1 MKKIFNVMMLVIAMT
16 MFTVNSFAQAPNNK
30 QRLTREQLSEK
41 QAKYI
46 ANDLALDNETTA
58 KFINTYTQ
66 CQKEIWALGPRPRRN
81 GNNNGRNGNNNGR
94 NDNNNEEQIGQNIK
108 KRFEMSE
115 KILDIRQKYYKE
127 YSKFLTQKQIQ
138 RVYEVEKNMM
148 KRFAQHKRKGGQ
160 RGMRGQHG
168 QRLVDKNS
176 TK

>member
-1 MKKIFNVMMLVIAMT
+1 MKKIFNVMMLVVALMLVS
-16 MFTVNSFAQAPNNK
+16 VNSFAQNANDK
-30 QRLTREQLSEK
+30 QRLNREQLSEK

-46 ANDLALDNETTA
+46 ANELMLDNETTA
-58 KFINTYTQ
+58 KFVNVYTQ
-66 CQKEIWALGPRPRRN
+66 CQKEVWALGPRPRRN
-81 GNNNGRNGNNNGR
+81 TNG
-94 NDNNNEEQIGQNIK
+94 NEEQIEQNIK

-160 RGMRGQHG
+160 RGMRGRHG

>member
-1 MKKIFNVMMLVIAMT
+1 MKKIFNVMMLVVTMT

-46 ANDLALDNETTA
+46 ANDLALDDETTA

-66 CQKEIWALGPRPRRN
+66 CQKEIWALVQRPR
-81 GNNNGRNGNNNGR
+81 R
-94 NDNNNEEQIGQNIK
+94 NDNNNEEQIEQNIK

-115 KILDIRQKYYKE
+115 KILNIRQKYYKE
-127 YSKFLTQKQIQ
+127 YSKFMTQKQIQ
-138 RVYEVEKNMM
+138 SVYEVEKNMK
-148 KRFAQHKRKGGQ
+148 KRFAQRKGKKGQ
-160 RGMRGQHG
+160 RPMRGQFG
-168 QRLVDKNS
+168 PRPMDNNS

>member
-16 MFTVNSFAQAPNNK
+16 MFTVNSFAQAPNKK

-46 ANDLALDNETTA
+46 ANDLALDDETTA
-58 KFINTYTQ
+58 RFINTYTH
-66 CQKEIWALGPRPRRN
+66 CQKEIWALGSRPRRD
-81 GNNNGRNGNNNGR
+81 
-94 NDNNNEEQIGQNIK
+94 DNNNEEQIGQNIK

-138 RVYEVEKNMM
+138 RVYKIEKNMM
-148 KRFAQHKRKGGQ
+148 KRFAQRKGKKGQ
-160 RGMRGQHG
+160 RPTRGQYK
-168 QRLVDKNS
+168 RLPIDNIS

>member
-46 ANDLALDNETTA
+46 ANDLALDDETTA

-66 CQKEIWALGPRPRRN
+66 CQREIWALGPRSRRN
-81 GNNNGRNGNNNGR
+81 G
-94 NDNNNEEQIGQNIK
+94 NNNEEQIGQNIK

-115 KILDIRQKYYKE
+115 KILDIRQKYY
-127 YSKFLTQKQIQ
+127 T
-138 RVYEVEKNMM
+138 
-148 KRFAQHKRKGGQ
+148 
-160 RGMRGQHG
+160 
-168 QRLVDKNS
+168 
-176 TK
+176 

>member
-16 MFTVNSFAQAPNNK
+16 MFTVNSFAQAPNKK

-46 ANDLALDNETTA
+46 ANDLALDDETTA

-66 CQKEIWALGPRPRRN
+66 CQKEIWALGSRPRRN
-81 GNNNGRNGNNNGR
+81 G
-94 NDNNNEEQIGQNIK
+94 NNNEEQIGQNIK

-127 YSKFLTQKQIQ
+127 YSKFMTQKQIQ
-138 RVYEVEKNMM
+138 RVYEIEKNMM
-148 KRFAQHKRKGGQ
+148 KRFAKRKGKNGQ
-160 RGMRGQHG
+160 RPMRGQF
-168 QRLVDKNS
+168 RPRPTDNNS

>member
-46 ANDLALDNETTA
+46 ANDLALDDETTA

-81 GNNNGRNGNNNGR
+81 L
-94 NDNNNEEQIGQNIK
+94 NNNEEQTEQDIK

-115 KILDIRQKYYKE
+115 KILDIRKKYYKE
-127 YSKFLTQKQIQ
+127 YSKFLTQTQIQ
-138 RVYEVEKNMM
+138 RVYKMEKNMM
-148 KRFAQHKRKGGQ
+148 KRLAQHRGKNGQ
-160 RGMRGQHG
+160 RPMRGQHG
-168 QRLVDKNS
+168 KRLIDKS
-176 TK
+176 

>member
-46 ANDLALDNETTA
+46 ANDLALDDETAA

-66 CQKEIWALGPRPRRN
+66 CQKEVWALGPRPRRN
-81 GNNNGRNGNNNGR
+81 ANS
-94 NDNNNEEQIGQNIK
+94 NEEQIEQNIK

-127 YSKFLTQKQIQ
+127 YSKFLTQTQIQ
-138 RVYEVEKNMM
+138 RVYKLEKNMM
-148 KRFAQHKRKGGQ
+148 KRLAQR
-160 RGMRGQHG
+160 RGNRN
-168 QRLVDKNS
+168 R
-176 TK
+176 

>member
-1 MKKIFNVMMLVIAMT
+1 M
-16 MFTVNSFAQAPNNK
+16 

-46 ANDLALDNETTA
+46 ANDLALDDETTA
-58 KFINTYTQ
+58 RFINTYTQ
-66 CQKEIWALGPRPRRN
+66 CQKEIWALGSRPRRD
-81 GNNNGRNGNNNGR
+81 
-94 NDNNNEEQIGQNIK
+94 DNNNEEQIGQNIK

-138 RVYEVEKNMM
+138 RVYKIEKNMM
-148 KRFAQHKRKGGQ
+148 KRFAQRKGKKGQ
-160 RGMRGQHG
+160 RPMRGQS
-168 QRLVDKNS
+168 RPRPMDNNS

>member
-46 ANDLALDNETTA
+46 ANDLALDDETTA

-81 GNNNGRNGNNNGR
+81 GNNNGRNGNNN
-94 NDNNNEEQIGQNIK
+94 EEQIGQNIK

-127 YSKFLTQKQIQ
+127 YSKFMTQKQIQ
-138 RVYEVEKNMM
+138 RVYEIEKNMM
-148 KRFAQHKRKGGQ
+148 KRFAQRKGKNGQ
-160 RGMRGQHG
+160 RPMRGKHE
-168 QRLVDKNS
+168 QRSMDKNS

>member
-16 MFTVNSFAQAPNNK
+16 MFTVNSFAQAPNKK

-46 ANDLALDNETTA
+46 ASDLALDDETTA
-58 KFINTYTQ
+58 RFINTYTQ
-66 CQKEIWALGPRPRRN
+66 CQKEIWALGSRPRRD
-81 GNNNGRNGNNNGR
+81 
-94 NDNNNEEQIGQNIK
+94 DNNNEEQIGQNIK

-138 RVYEVEKNMM
+138 RVYKIEKNMM
-148 KRFAQHKRKGGQ
+148 KRFAQRKGKKGQ
-160 RGMRGQHG
+160 RPMRGQS
-168 QRLVDKNS
+168 RPRPMDNNS

>member
-46 ANDLALDNETTA
+46 ANDLALDDETTA

-81 GNNNGRNGNNNGR
+81 GNNNGRNGNNN
-94 NDNNNEEQIGQNIK
+94 EEQIGQNIK

-115 KILDIRQKYYKE
+115 KILDIRQKYYTE

-138 RVYEVEKNMM
+138 RVYEIEKNMM
-148 KRFAQHKRKGGQ
+148 KRFAQRKGKNGK
-160 RGMRGQHG
+160 RPMRSQL
-168 QRLVDKNS
+168 RPRPMNNNS

>member
-1 MKKIFNVMMLVIAMT
+1 MKKIFNVMMLVVALMLVS
-16 MFTVNSFAQAPNNK
+16 VNSFAQNANDK
-30 QRLTREQLSEK
+30 QRLNREQLSEK

-46 ANDLALDNETTA
+46 ANELMLDNETTA
-58 KFINTYTQ
+58 KFVNVYTQ
-66 CQKEIWALGPRPRRN
+66 CQKEVWALGPRPRRN
-81 GNNNGRNGNNNGR
+81 ANG
-94 NDNNNEEQIGQNIK
+94 NEEQIEQNIK

-127 YSKFLTQKQIQ
+127 YSKFMTQKQIQ
-138 RVYEVEKNMM
+138 RVYEIEKNMM
-148 KRFAQHKRKGGQ
+148 KRFAQRKRKGGQ

>member
-1 MKKIFNVMMLVIAMT
+1 MKKIFNVMMLVVTMT

-46 ANDLALDNETTA
+46 ANDLALDDETTA

-66 CQKEIWALGPRPRRN
+66 CQKEIWALGQRPR
-81 GNNNGRNGNNNGR
+81 R
-94 NDNNNEEQIGQNIK
+94 NDNNNEEQIEQNIK

-115 KILDIRQKYYKE
+115 KILNIRQKYYKE
-127 YSKFLTQKQIQ
+127 YSKFMTQKQIQ
-138 RVYEVEKNMM
+138 SVYEVEKNMK
-148 KRFAQHKRKGGQ
+148 KRFAQRKGKKGQ
-160 RGMRGQHG
+160 RPMRGQFG
-168 QRLVDKNS
+168 PRPMDNNS

>member
-1 MKKIFNVMMLVIAMT
+1 MKKIFNVMMLVVAMT

-46 ANDLALDNETTA
+46 ANDLSLDDETTA

-81 GNNNGRNGNNNGR
+81 GNNN
-94 NDNNNEEQIGQNIK
+94 NNEEQIEQNIK

-115 KILDIRQKYYKE
+115 KILNIRQKYYKE
-127 YSKFLTQKQIQ
+127 YSKFMTQKQIQ
-138 RVYEVEKNMM
+138 RVYEIEKDMK
-148 KRFAQHKRKGGQ
+148 KRFAQRKGKKGQ
-160 RGMRGQHG
+160 RPKRGKFG
-168 QRLVDKNS
+168 PRPMDNK
-176 TK
+176 

>member
-46 ANDLALDNETTA
+46 ANDLALDDETTA

-81 GNNNGRNGNNNGR
+81 GNS
-94 NDNNNEEQIGQNIK
+94 NEEQIEQNIK

-127 YSKFLTQKQIQ
+127 YSKFMTQKQIQ
-138 RVYEVEKNMM
+138 RVYEIEKNMM
-148 KRFAQHKRKGGQ
+148 KRFAQRKGKNGQ
-160 RGMRGQHG
+160 RPMRGKHE
-168 QRLVDKNS
+168 QRLMDKNS